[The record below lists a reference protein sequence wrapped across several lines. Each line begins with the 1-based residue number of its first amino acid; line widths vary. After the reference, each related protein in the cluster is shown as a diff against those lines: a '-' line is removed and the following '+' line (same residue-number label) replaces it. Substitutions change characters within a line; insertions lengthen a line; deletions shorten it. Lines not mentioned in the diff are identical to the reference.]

1 MSLRSDCPRCG
12 FLQSVAAESCPKCG
26 VVFAK
31 LSSERTRP
39 IPAVEAPAPIG
50 LAETGPT
57 CRACR
62 RRLPLRD
69 VTFRRNIGALIVR
82 FHATASGPMCKGCV
96 DKYFWSYTLA
106 TVAVGWL
113 GTISLIVAPIYVVT
127 NIGSYAAARWDFARR
142 PGPAGGSGALQ
153 PR

>member
-1 MSLRSDCPRCG
+1 MTLRADCPRCH
-12 FLQSVAAESCPKCG
+12 FVQPAAGESCPRCG

-31 LSSERTRP
+31 LSNERVRP
-39 IPAVEAPAPIG
+39 AALADPVPIG
-50 LAETGPT
+50 MAETGEV

-69 VTFRRNIGALIVR
+69 VTFRRNIGALIMR
-82 FHATASGPMCKGCV
+82 FHATASGPMCKGCI
-96 DKYFWSYTLA
+96 DKYFWSYTLVTA
-106 TVAVGWL
+106 AVGWL

-127 NIGSYAAARWDFARR
+127 NIGSYAGARWHFAR
-142 PGPAGGSGALQ
+142 AKSSGTAALQ